1 MTTGGF
7 DGFDRIV
14 LTGVKAFGHHG
25 VLAAER
31 RDGQWFIVD
40 ATLHVETREA
50 AATDDLTK
58 TVDYA
63 RAAQVISDSITGDPL
78 NLIEALAQRVAERLL
93 ELRGIFVVD
102 VTVHKPG
109 APIPLDFADVSVS
122 ISRMR

>member
-1 MTTGGF
+1 MTIGSF

-14 LTGVKAFGHHG
+14 LTGVNAFGYHG
-25 VLAAER
+25 VLAQER

-40 ATLHVETREA
+40 ATMHVETREA

-63 RAAQVISDSITGDPL
+63 EAAQVISDSITNDPL
-78 NLIEALAQRVAERLL
+78 NLIEALAERIADGLL
-93 ELRGIFVVD
+93 ALPGIFVVD
-102 VTVHKPG
+102 VTVHKPA
-109 APIPLDFADVSVS
+109 APIPLEFADVSVS